1 MKSRSNDKIRSVAIL
16 GGGPVAS
23 TLATLLARKGR
34 KVGIWH
40 RPRRAPLLVGESL
53 VPAIIPM
60 LRALGVE
67 GEVRSFSTLK
77 PGATFNLCE
86 EVNFSFF
93 FDQLSGGMPR
103 YAYNVPR
110 DRFDDTL
117 LEAARKAGARIY
129 DTAAK
134 VERVANTERVRL
146 SAETL
151 EATGGFFSQ

>member
-1 MKSRSNDKIRSVAIL
+1 
-16 GGGPVAS
+16 
-23 TLATLLARKGR
+23 
-34 KVGIWH
+34 
-40 RPRRAPLLVGESL
+40 
-53 VPAIIPM
+53 M

-67 GEVRSFSTLK
+67 EEVRSFSTFK
-77 PGATFNLCE
+77 PGATFNLSE
-86 EVNFSFF
+86 QVNFSFF

-134 VERVANTERVRL
+134 AERAPGTDCLRL
-146 SAETL
+146 TAETL
-151 EATGGFFSQ
+151 ESPDGSFSQRRDSI